1 MEDINMILDIMDVT
15 NIMNNEDLEEIFS
28 DIKAN
33 QKGKQVDY

>member
-33 QKGKQVDY
+33 

>member
-1 MEDINMILDIMDVT
+1 MEDINLILDIMDVT

-33 QKGKQVDY
+33 